1 MYELMRPKKGIVNLA
16 SLKIMFACLFEEVE
30 YARDPCKSFT
40 HPICTVVFSAT
51 F

>member
-1 MYELMRPKKGIVNLA
+1 MRPKKGIVNLA
-16 SLKIMFACLFEEVE
+16 NLKIMFAFLFEEAE
-30 YARDPCKSFT
+30 YTRDPCKKFT